1 MNEGTM
7 NHYFATL
14 GNSGP
19 EWIIAGAIVLMIG
32 YIAVKIVPIIKESKQ
47 KRDDAYIRKIDSDI
61 ELEKSREQ
69 RKVEETRARERRD
82 IERSESEGRWI
93 QLTEQIMNITEKNN
107 QIEEAMVLSMD
118 GLREDLKESRMG
130 SREMQKSVNYVKN
143 KVDELYGKVDSMNS
157 KL

>member
-7 NHYFATL
+7 NHYFTTL

-93 QLTEQIMNITEKNN
+93 QITEQIIQITEKNN

-118 GLREDLKESRMG
+118 GLREDIKESRVG
-130 SREMQKSVNYVKN
+130 SRKMQDSVDYVKN
-143 KVDELYGKVDSMNS
+143 KVDVMYALIEENGK
-157 KL
+157 

>member
-1 MNEGTM
+1 MSEGSM
-7 NHYFATL
+7 NHYFSAL

-19 EWIIAGAIVLMIG
+19 EWIIVGSIVLMLG
-32 YIAVKIVPIIKESKQ
+32 YIAIKIVPIIKESKQ
-47 KRDDAYIRKIDSDI
+47 KRDDAYIRKIDSEI

-82 IERSESEGRWI
+82 VERSESEGRWI
-93 QLTEQIMNITEKNN
+93 QITEQIVHMTEKNQ

-118 GLREDLKESRMG
+118 GLREDIKESRIG
-130 SREMQKSVNYVKN
+130 SKEMQKSVNYVRSKIDDVHD
-143 KVDELYGKVDSMNS
+143 KIDSMYA